1 MSKRTSRWLIGA
13 VAAGALGVVA
23 PAALAETVTVKFPN
37 ARLLTKKS
45 GGSDLVMALRRGD
58 TLEVVGR
65 EGTWLKVKAADGK
78 EGYVQ
83 ENSLAKPGE
92 TVSQGTSGAV
102 GRGASF
108 AEASRGVGESEQWA
122 KSTGNDTRGLMRMF
136 ALRETVKGADFDVFT
151 TQGNVGPAKK

>member
-13 VAAGALGVVA
+13 VAAGALGVTT
-23 PAALAETVTVKFPN
+23 AAAAETVTVKFPN
-37 ARLLTKKS
+37 ARLLAKKS
-45 GGSDLVMALRRGD
+45 GGSDLVMSLRRGD

-65 EGTWLKVKAADGK
+65 EGTWYRVKAADGK

-83 ENSLAKPGE
+83 ENSLAKAGE
-92 TVSQGTSGAV
+92 KVSQGTSGAA

-136 ALRETVKGADFDVFT
+136 ALRETVKGADFDAFT